1 MKKRLIDVD
10 GARRRI
16 IALATGLHSEVL
28 PIDTLLM
35 LLRQIPTVDAVDVV
49 RCEDCTNYMND
60 TAYCKKHD
68 KGYCCLDDNIKPK
81 NHYCGYA
88 ERKKVDELEEDNA

>member
-1 MKKRLIDVD
+1 MDFCVNTSKENRLIDVD
-10 GARRRI
+10 EARRRI
-16 IALATGLHSEVL
+16 IAFATGLHSEVL
-28 PIDTLLM
+28 SIDTVMM
-35 LLRQIPTVDAVDVV
+35 LLIHMPTVDAVEVV

-68 KGYCCLDDNIKPK
+68 KGYCCLDDDIKPK

-88 ERKKVDELEEDNA
+88 ERKK

>member
-1 MKKRLIDVD
+1 MDFCVNTSKENRLIDVD
-10 GARRRI
+10 EARRI
-16 IALATGLHSEVL
+16 IIAFATGLHSEVL
-28 PIDTLLM
+28 SIDTVMM
-35 LLRQIPTVDAVDVV
+35 LLIHMPTVDAVEVV

-68 KGYCCLDDNIKPK
+68 KGYCCLDDVIKTK

-88 ERKKVDELEEDNA
+88 ERKK

>member
-1 MKKRLIDVD
+1 MDFCVNTSKENRLIDVD
-10 GARRRI
+10 EARRI
-16 IALATGLHSEVL
+16 IIAFATGLHSEVL
-28 PIDTLLM
+28 SIDTVMM
-35 LLRQIPTVDAVDVV
+35 LLIHMPTVDAVEVV

-68 KGYCCLDDNIKPK
+68 KGYCCLDDVIKPK

-88 ERKKVDELEEDNA
+88 ERKK